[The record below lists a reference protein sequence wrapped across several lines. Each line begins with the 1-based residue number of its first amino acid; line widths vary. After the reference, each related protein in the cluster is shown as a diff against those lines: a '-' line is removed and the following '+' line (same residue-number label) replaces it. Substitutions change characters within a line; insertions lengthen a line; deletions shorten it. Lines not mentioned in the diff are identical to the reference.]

1 MYGVNY
7 NGLRKRDTYDE
18 IVKYIESDPTKIR
31 YPNRQAT
38 FLEQSHY
45 MKHLGGEDYIQMEE
59 QQLRASKEK
68 VKEDIIR
75 ERAGGEETSS
85 LVREELRREAR
96 TPLRTS
102 STQTA
107 RRFELTSST
116 QTETP
121 PQRNEATSSTQ
132 TDAAPLRRSTAPRRS
147 EASSSSTQTEAPQQR
162 VAFAQT
168 ETIAPSVAESAVS
181 YTHLTLPTK
190 RIV

>member
-31 YPNRQAT
+31 YLNRQAT

-75 ERAGGEETSS
+75 ERAGRGNE
-85 LVREELRREAR
+85 LVSKGRIKERGKNAIENIIYPNGAKIRINIIYADRN
-96 TPLRTS
+96 TT
-102 STQTA
+102 
-107 RRFELTSST
+107 
-116 QTETP
+116 TEK
-121 PQRNEATSSTQ
+121 RSHIIY
-132 TDAAPLRRSTAPRRS
+132 TD
-147 EASSSSTQTEAPQQR
+147 
-162 VAFAQT
+162 
-168 ETIAPSVAESAVS
+168 
-181 YTHLTLPTK
+181 
-190 RIV
+190 